1 MQLISLRLI
10 GFEDF
15 AEGDAFSVKSLEFRL
30 KHSGKI
36 STPHWCRRI
45 SADASGVLPT
55 GPLALTDA
63 LPTSLTRKDDS
74 DEEPDSEDE
83 RWRGK
88 TGVQRKGKTGIRNG
102 FATSRPDE
110 DEDF

>member
-1 MQLISLRLI
+1 MVRLI

-30 KHSGKI
+30 KHSGT
-36 STPHWCRRI
+36 SWTPQIGGVRWTDHT
-45 SADASGVLPT
+45 GVLPT

-88 TGVQRKGKTGIRNG
+88 TRTQRKGKTGIRSG